1 MQINNFTASP
11 FSSADQPQ
19 SLISNLGAVDPNP
32 LVLTSVSSMATVP
45 TFKLNEAWMM
55 SLQNENQ
62 LFVDTLNRL
71 DSSLQFIDERR
82 DLLELIV
89 VEKCTTMEEQNEQR
103 AILASPN
110 HRDFYLL
117 LQRKLKCMIQS
128 CETLSTGMVSP
139 VGGDMRAFCAR
150 TISEHGY
157 NIFKETKVGFFIANA
172 VQWSKNLACIPY
184 VDTVGS
190 ILRVIVTLKHE
201 RDRYMGLASV
211 ADFATMA
218 SLPHYGATSL
228 DVTIEKVAR
237 HFVRAR
243 NSSLSCKFV
252 EKKDH
257 FGKLKQLMINLL
269 ADSGNTPAKEEA
281 SKAADCAFAHIMKP
295 SEDSAL
301 YAVLNDSILDVG
313 LAEAL
318 AATILGISVH
328 DLNQLEPF
336 PTSPATDAIVQTN
349 QTSSINAPTANVSNV
364 GLNGSSISTIAP
376 SHSAAYASSDV
387 VSKLAA
393 TLQQQKEMTQKQEEM
408 NQKQEELI
416 QQLTRKVA
424 RLEKAAVDNDPG
436 STSGTLYAKPEDVFQ
451 NEIAGVKILKND
463 VHGLTDEV
471 TTISSKVAE
480 DNLRILVLEERLQ
493 YLERTSL
500 VSDNVPVQRG
510 NGKNRNS
517 KSRKGNN

>member
-1 MQINNFTASP
+1 
-11 FSSADQPQ
+11 
-19 SLISNLGAVDPNP
+19 
-32 LVLTSVSSMATVP
+32 
-45 TFKLNEAWMM
+45 MM
-55 SLQNENQ
+55 SLQNENH

-172 VQWSKNLACIPY
+172 VQWSKNLACIPF

-190 ILRVIVTLKHE
+190 IFRVIVTLKHE

-237 HFVRAR
+237 YFVRAR

-295 SEDSAL
+295 GEDSAL
-301 YAVLNDSILDVG
+301 YAVLNDSSRDVG
-313 LAEAL
+313 LSEAL

-328 DLNQLEPF
+328 DLTQLEPF
-336 PTSPATDAIVQTN
+336 SPPTNAIVQAN
-349 QTSSINAPTANVSNV
+349 QTSSINEPTTNVSNV
-364 GLNGSSISTIAP
+364 VLSGSSVSTTNAL

-424 RLEKAAVDNDPG
+424 RLEKAAVDNDAG
-436 STSGTLYAKPEDVFQ
+436 STSGTLYAKPEEVFQ

-471 TTISSKVAE
+471 TTIYSKVAE

-500 VSDNVPVQRG
+500 VSDDVPVQRG
-510 NGKNRNS
+510 NRKNRNS
-517 KSRKGNN
+517 KQKSK